1 MSKFGTLWVEEL
13 GTLLHWQ
20 LAVESMQPVLPAP
33 WQEHP
38 EFGTFGTQTVC
49 WVQGHCAIWPS
60 WVRESFHF
68 PLKEIFLK
76 QHCEV
81 WKLELMTSWESCFLG
96 HMWLYLR
103 APEYIQVSSDVHVVL
118 CLFPWRRMSVSLPLS
133 LKEVNYLFWYYYW
146 INSTFKLY
154 WLSSEVGV
162 THFCSGKGS
171 CRVLP
176 FMLVVIVNFLFGFG
190 FPYVFERTFIDM
202 FSFGLWKG
210 LKLLFFHFFKFCWKL
225 IYKVVIISAVQHSI
239 SVIHVHTSILFISFP
254 P

>member
-1 MSKFGTLWVEEL
+1 MGWGVGNPASLAVSSGIYAARAACSLTGAPWVWNLWDPDCVL
-13 GTLLHWQ
+13 GTGALCDL
-20 LAVESMQPVLPAP
+20 
-33 WQEHP
+33 
-38 EFGTFGTQTVC
+38 TFLSEG
-49 WVQGHCAIWPS
+49 IFS
-60 WVRESFHF
+60 F

-254 P
+254 T